1 MSAFRHF
8 RLELYLC
15 LLGIRLIFG
24 PAVDDLVSQ
33 MAFNGFTTR
42 PKGSAQGQAF
52 FTQDEFNKA
61 LGEAKA
67 EIMAVAIQT
76 TKQAIFM
83 ERQACAEM
91 AFAYEAKLAGKEDD
105 ENFDSPLANNILNRI
120 PAQRQ

>member
-1 MSAFRHF
+1 MKK
-8 RLELYLC
+8 LETN
-15 LLGIRLIFG
+15 LLAL
-24 PAVDDLVSQ
+24 
-33 MAFNGFTTR
+33 
-42 PKGSAQGQAF
+42 GQAF

-105 ENFDSPLANNILNRI
+105 EEFNSPLANDILNRI
-120 PAQRQ
+120 PTQRQ

>member
-1 MSAFRHF
+1 MKK
-8 RLELYLC
+8 LETN
-15 LLGIRLIFG
+15 LL
-24 PAVDDLVSQ
+24 A
-33 MAFNGFTTR
+33 M
-42 PKGSAQGQAF
+42 GQAF

-105 ENFDSPLANNILNRI
+105 EEFDSPLANDILNRI
-120 PAQRQ
+120 PTQRQ